1 MQLLDEGIITMD
13 HLIKRKNKTG
23 AAAEKGPLFKINPK
37 NLMLLFPESKIYNLE

>member
-23 AAAEKGPLFKINPK
+23 AAAEKVLYLRLILKI
-37 NLMLLFPESKIYNLE
+37 